1 MAPRRLEKALG
12 TAERLAMGVGVHA
25 RARARACVCVCV
37 CVCVGGAVREAWEK
51 REGDLGEENRV
62 LRGWEKE
69 GVGEPSRLL
78 RTKTRNRKQERA
90 QGGAHETLWLQE
102 ASQPV
107 RGKISSPTSP
117 THFLAFFSP
126 GIPF

>member
-1 MAPRRLEKALG
+1 MCEWFPSCSGVWARLKEAF
-12 TAERLAMGVGVHA
+12 V
-25 RARARACVCVCV
+25 CVCVCVHAHLCV

>member
-1 MAPRRLEKALG
+1 MLWG
-12 TAERLAMGVGVHA
+12 VGQAERSL
-25 RARARACVCVCV
+25 CVCVSV

-78 RTKTRNRKQERA
+78 RTKTRNFHINTNIFNIQ
-90 QGGAHETLWLQE
+90 
-102 ASQPV
+102 
-107 RGKISSPTSP
+107 
-117 THFLAFFSP
+117 
-126 GIPF
+126 

>member
-1 MAPRRLEKALG
+1 MCEWFPSCSGVWARLKE
-12 TAERLAMGVGVHA
+12 
-25 RARARACVCVCV
+25 ACVCVCV
-37 CVCVGGAVREAWEK
+37 WVCVCVCRGSSQRGLGK

-102 ASQPV
+102 ASQPL

>member
-1 MAPRRLEKALG
+1 M
-12 TAERLAMGVGVHA
+12 
-25 RARARACVCVCV
+25 
-37 CVCVGGAVREAWEK
+37 CVGGAVREAWEK

-107 RGKISSPTSP
+107 YETLPQLHFTAVGTTRGHAEWQARRP
-117 THFLAFFSP
+117 
-126 GIPF
+126 